1 MAGLETII
9 GQIREESEES
19 AARVIADARQ
29 RAEEILEQARAEAEE
44 ECAGIAEASRRK
56 KEEILERGRSAAQ
69 LQIRQGLLAKKQE
82 MIRQVLC
89 EALKEAEE
97 MEPGRY
103 FDAVVRLAASSA
115 MEGRGTVYFSEKDLK
130 RLPEDLEERLNAAVK
145 DKGAELVISREARDI
160 DGGFVLSYGGIE
172 ENCSFASIFDS
183 AREQLQDTVRKVLFS

>member
-19 AARVIADARQ
+19 AARVIAAARQ
-29 RAEEILEQARAEAEE
+29 KAEEILEQARAEAEE

-130 RLPEDLEERLNAAVK
+130 RLPEDLEGRLNAAVK